1 MAGMTAIET
10 IYADVDVASFEVS
23 SIPSTYQ
30 HLLVDVSV
38 CSAYGGTG
46 GDYFYIRLNGETSSS
61 NQKQQIVIHNTATE
75 SVLNASGYMQAR
87 RVPTSGSKE
96 ADYGIVRFICFD
108 YANTSKKNSIMLS
121 SGSLNPQRVS
131 FGGGMVTNTNAAV
144 HTVAVICANGNMR
157 RGSTMT
163 IWGLEDA

>member
-10 IYADVDVASFEVS
+10 IYADVDVASFEIS

-38 CSAYGGTG
+38 SSAYGGTG
-46 GDYFYIRLNGETSSS
+46 GDYFYIRFNGETSGS
-61 NQKQQIVIHNTATE
+61 NQKEQIVITNGSGK
-75 SVLNASGYMQAR
+75 SVLNASGYMQTR
-87 RVPTSGSKE
+87 RVPTSGNRE
-96 ADYGIVRFICFD
+96 ADYGIVRFMCFD
-108 YANTSKKNSIMLS
+108 YANTSKKNSILIG
-121 SGSLNPQRVS
+121 SGSLNPQRVA

>member
-10 IYADVDVASFEVS
+10 IYADLDVASFEVS
-23 SIPSTYQ
+23 SIPATYQ

-46 GDYFYIRLNGETSSS
+46 GDYFYIRFNSETSGS
-61 NQKQQIVIHNTATE
+61 NQKEQIVIHNEASK
-75 SVLNASGYMQAR
+75 SVLNGSGYMQTR
-87 RVPTSGSKE
+87 RVPTEGNRES
-96 ADYGIVRFICFD
+96 DYGLVRFICLD
-108 YANTSKKNSIMLS
+108 YANTAKKNSILIGS
-121 SGSLNPQRVS
+121 SSLNPQRTA
-131 FGGGMVTNTNAAV
+131 FGGGMVTNTNAAL